1 MSLKTLPEKII
12 SSPYHDII
20 INGMILSVILLLLS
34 PTIYNSFI
42 TEPQNVKE
50 LKKRGIIIKAYKNR
64 INHIRRSGVFA
75 NYYYFVGGRKY
86 NENLYTRD
94 TPHNYSVPD
103 TLDFFYLSEDPW
115 IIRPAYMLFPEYGY
129 SWEDEQKHKVHPTFD
144 VVKRKFVRNDE

>member
-1 MSLKTLPEKII
+1 MSLKTLQEKII
-12 SSPYHDII
+12 SSPYHDLI

-103 TLDFFYLSEDPW
+103 TLDFFYLSEDPLNFTNRNAYKFQNEMYKKLVAANHQFFFE
-115 IIRPAYMLFPEYGY
+115 IRN
-129 SWEDEQKHKVHPTFD
+129 Q
-144 VVKRKFVRNDE
+144 VVEALE